1 MRMQMSHLASA
12 PSCSPRGQRGASL
25 LFALLTLAAMSLAA
39 VALVRSVDTASLLAG
54 NLGQKQ
60 ASVAVSGHAA
70 EEAIRQLVVMRAAS
84 QLNDE
89 QPGQAYY
96 PIAYENLDPTDK
108 SALITRAVVDWN
120 QDGCASYTAGTW
132 ATCLS
137 TRQLPGTVGTTLTQ
151 QARYVITRLCQ
162 GTGVP
167 SATNFCAKPVNST
180 LNEGAGR
187 GGLGYPSGRGGTI
200 IDPGPYYRIVVRVTG
215 TRNTVSYAETI
226 VHF

>member
-1 MRMQMSHLASA
+1 MS
-12 PSCSPRGQRGASL
+12 SPVLPPLHSLRAQRGASL

-60 ASVAVSGHAA
+60 SSVAVSGHAA
-70 EEAIRQLVVMRAAS
+70 EEAIRQLLLLRDATGS
-84 QLNDE
+84 PLNSP
-89 QPGQAYY
+89 QAGQGYY
-96 PIAYENLDPTDK
+96 PIAYENLDPTNK
-108 SALITRAVVDWN
+108 STLNTRAVVDWN
-120 QDGCASYTAGTW
+120 EDGCASYTAGSW
-132 ATCLS
+132 ATCLAS
-137 TRQLPGTVGTTLTQ
+137 KGLPSLADDNLSQ
-151 QARYVITRLCQ
+151 SARYVITRLC
-162 GTGVP
+162 GTTGAP

-180 LNEGAGR
+180 LSEGR
-187 GGLGYPSGRGGTI
+187 GRGSLGYPSGRGGTI

>member
-1 MRMQMSHLASA
+1 MNSLPTPSYRLALH
-12 PSCSPRGQRGASL
+12 QRGASL

-60 ASVAVSGHAA
+60 SSVALSGHAA
-70 EEAIRQLVVMRAAS
+70 EEAIRQLIVMRAAS
-84 QLNDE
+84 QLDAA
-89 QPGQAYY
+89 QAGQAYY

-108 SALITRAVVDWN
+108 STVTTRAVVDWDGN
-120 QDGCASYTAGTW
+120 GCASYTAGSF

-137 TRQLPGTVGTTLTQ
+137 SRALVSSAATGLTQ
-151 QARYVITRLCQ
+151 SARYVITRLC
-162 GTGVP
+162 GSAGAP
-167 SATNFCAKPVNST
+167 SPTNFCAKPINTT

-187 GGLGYPSGRGGTI
+187 GGLGYPSGRGGTL
-200 IDPGPYYRIVVRVTG
+200 IDPGPYYRIIVRVTG
-215 TRNTVSYAETI
+215 TRNTMSYAETI